1 MKDVSYLRIEVYS
14 DHPEVKLMAEQVIDS
29 YLADK
34 TRKNPDKYRFP
45 ARKLIASLWLR
56 DSDMFRFSTKRE
68 YFGSNKRKQVWMTLP
83 VLTLFQHMR
92 QMKLVNE
99 ALPAI
104 PPALAN
110 DGVGRSAI
118 YARSQRFK
126 ESLRSLTT
134 NDVTPDLDLPRVMLR
149 DEADFWLKIPDE
161 TLQEPWYQITEQ
173 TLKQHSD
180 LLARSN
186 IRLADGSPMHPITWT
201 YIRKFK
207 ESFDVTGRLYA
218 AFTTFKKDQRLGIT
232 FNGTPACS
240 LDLSQLHPTLI
251 LRITHGIDKEEG
263 LFTGLNA
270 DPYDMPD
277 FVWLP
282 RAIHKT
288 LINACFNAKS
298 LDSACR
304 ALNNAYWQWDAT
316 DNEYDCTIYKGRQK
330 REGQKCFSGNK
341 AEAKRYI
348 EAFKFRHPQLGD
360 YVCTGI
366 GLLLQK
372 FDSDYMLNVLKLSN
386 SMGIPA
392 LPVHDEVVFP
402 DDKQEAMFEI
412 LAEAFRWTFKDA
424 GDFGELR
431 IKQTSSQTMAII
443 LKLSRHS

>member
-14 DHPEVKLMAEQVIDS
+14 DHPEVKQMADQIIAS

-34 TRKNPDKYRFP
+34 TRKNPDKYRYP

-56 DSDMFRFSTKRE
+56 NSDMFRFSTKRE

-92 QMKLVNE
+92 QMKLINE

-104 PPALAN
+104 TPDLAN

-126 ESLRSLTT
+126 ETLHSLTHA
-134 NDVTPDLDLPRVMLR
+134 DVIPDPEMARVMMR
-149 DEADFWLKIPDE
+149 DGADFWCQIPE
-161 TLQEPWYQITEQ
+161 TVKQQPWYIITEQ
-173 TLKQHSD
+173 TLRNHSE
-180 LLARSN
+180 LLAQSN
-186 IRLADGSPMHPITWT
+186 ICLADGSPMHPITST

-218 AFTTFKKDQRLGIT
+218 PFTTFKKEKRLNIT
-232 FNGTPACS
+232 FDGKPACS

-251 LRITHGIDKEEG
+251 LRIKHGVERETG
-263 LFTGLNA
+263 LFAELNT

-277 FVWLP
+277 FLWLP
-282 RAIHKT
+282 RAVHKT
-288 LINACFNAKS
+288 LINACLNAKS

-304 ALNNAYWQWDAT
+304 ALNNAYWYWDLF
-316 DNEYDCTIYKGRQK
+316 DNEYQCVIYKTRKK
-330 REGQKCFSGNK
+330 REGEKCFPGNQ

-348 EAFKFRHPQLGD
+348 EAFKFRHPQLAD

-372 FDSDYMLNVLKLSN
+372 FDSDFILNVIKIATSA
-386 SMGIPA
+386 GIPA

-402 DDKQEAMFEI
+402 LSKQQQMQEI
-412 LAEAFRWTFKDA
+412 ISEAFKWTFADA
-424 GDFGELR
+424 GNFGS
-431 IKQTSSQTMAII
+431 IKV
-443 LKLSRHS
+443 KLSMLDAEPTTIQLNL

>member
-34 TRKNPDKYRFP
+34 TRKNPDKYRYP

-56 DSDMFRFSTKRE
+56 NSDMFRFGTKTR
-68 YFGSNKRKQVWMTLP
+68 YFGEEKRKQVWLTQP
-83 VLTLFQHMR
+83 VLTLFNHMR
-92 QMKLVNE
+92 DIGLINE
-99 ALPAI
+99 AIPAI
-104 PPALAN
+104 APDMAN
-110 DGVGRSAI
+110 DGVGRAAI
-118 YARSQRFK
+118 YARSQKFK
-126 ESLRSLTT
+126 ESLKQLTVA
-134 NDVTPDLDLPRVMLR
+134 DIVFDPDLPRIELK
-149 DEADFWLKIPDE
+149 DANKFWLKIPDE
-161 TLQEPWYQITEQ
+161 TLQKPWYQITEQ

-207 ESFDVTGRLYA
+207 ESFDVTGPLYA
-218 AFTTFKKDQRLGIT
+218 AFTTFKKEQRLSVT
-232 FNGTPACS
+232 FNSTPACS

-251 LRITHGIDKEEG
+251 LRIAHGIDKEEG

-282 RAIHKT
+282 RAVNKT

-330 REGQKCFSGNK
+330 REGQKCFAGNK

-348 EAFKFRHPQLGD
+348 EAFKFRHPQLAD

-386 SMGIPA
+386 SVGMPA

-402 DDKQEAMFEI
+402 EDKQEAMLEI
-412 LAEAFRWTFKDA
+412 LAEAFKWTFADA
-424 GDFGELR
+424 GNFGG
-431 IKQTSSQTMAII
+431 IKV
-443 LKLSRHS
+443 KLSHNSEHVKSITLHF